1 METDPDSTGPAVSDT
16 TPTISPTPGLTA
28 AEVAERLADGRVN
41 QVPRAPT
48 RTTGQ
53 IVRANVLT
61 PVNAIVGV
69 LLVAI
74 LAAEGISPDMLFAGV
89 IVSNSV
95 IGVVQEL
102 RARAALNRLAVL
114 TAPHAVVRRDGV
126 EQRLEVDQVV
136 ADDVLVLAPGG
147 QVVVD
152 GVVVESRGLELNESL
167 LTGEP
172 EPEHKA
178 AGAEVLSG
186 SFVAAGSGA
195 YRAVK
200 IGADSYAAGLAEEAR
215 RFTLVGSELRQGVNR
230 ILQFLMLLI
239 PLVAAVLFW
248 RLMATG
254 EGWRDA
260 LSGVVAASV
269 AMVPDGLVLLTSL
282 AFMAGVVTLA
292 RRNAL
297 LRELAS
303 VELLARVDT
312 LCLDKTGTITTG
324 RIVVAETVEVAPD
337 DPPAP
342 SRDGGATAMTTAQML
357 GAIGASDPDPNATLL
372 AVAEV
377 FDEPPPWRVT
387 ATVPFS
393 SARKWSAASFDGI
406 TSNDPTDPA
415 GSADPADPAGSSA
428 GPGSVAVYLGA
439 PEFLLGD
446 AYPELA
452 ERVAGHAEQGR
463 RVLLL
468 ATAAEL
474 QGETLPSDL
483 TPRALVLLED
493 EVRPDARETLEYFTR
508 QGITLKVISGDHPGT
523 VAAVARRAGVPG
535 AATGVDARELPEDP
549 DQLAEVVGANTVFG
563 RVTPRQKRAMVLA
576 MQSQGHVV
584 AMTGDGVNDVLALK
598 DADMGIAMGSGSE
611 ASRSVAQLVLM
622 DDRFATLP
630 SVLAEGRRVMNSV
643 ERAANLFVY
652 GSVYALLIAAVVSI
666 AGVEFPFLPRH
677 LTLVR
682 VLSVGIPGLVL
693 ALAPDGRRARP
704 GFLPRVVSFA
714 VPSGVVAGTAALVVY
729 FAARATEGSSLTE
742 SRSAATVALLG
753 VGLGLLVRLTETLP
767 SWRWLLVAAMASATV
782 LALAVDPVAEFFALA
797 YPPAS
802 VWWVI
807 VAVLVVAQVAIR
819 FIPVPSDDATDA
831 GADADGDAE

>member
-1 METDPDSTGPAVSDT
+1 MATVPDPTGSAGSDAD
-16 TPTISPTPGLTA
+16 PTVAPSLGLTA
-28 AEVAERLADGRVN
+28 AQVTQRLAEGRVN
-41 QVPRAPT
+41 RVPRAPT

-53 IVRANVLT
+53 IIRANVLT
-61 PVNAIVGV
+61 PVNAIIGV

-74 LAAEGISPDMLFAGV
+74 LVADGVGPDMLFAGV
-89 IVSNSV
+89 IVSNSI

-114 TAPHAVVRRDGV
+114 TAPHAVVRRDGE

-136 ADDVLVLAPGG
+136 ADDVLVLAPGA

-152 GVVVESRGLELNESL
+152 GVVVDSRGLELNESL

-172 EPEHKA
+172 DPEHKA
-178 AGAEVLSG
+178 VGAEVLSG

-195 YRAVK
+195 YRAVR
-200 IGADSYAAGLAEEAR
+200 IGGESYAASLAEEAR
-215 RFTLVGSELRQGVNR
+215 RFTLVGSELRQGINR
-230 ILQFLMLLI
+230 ILKFLMLLI
-239 PLVAAVLFW
+239 PPVAAVLFW
-248 RLMATG
+248 RLLETG

-324 RIVVAETVEVAPD
+324 RIVVADTVDLAPTGRTG
-337 DPPAP
+337 P
-342 SRDGGATAMTTAQML
+342 DGVTTAQLL
-357 GAIGASDPDPNATLL
+357 GAVGAADPDPNATQL

-377 FDEPPPWRVT
+377 FDEPPPWQVT

-393 SARKWSAASFDGI
+393 SARKWSAAAFDGL
-406 TSNDPTDPA
+406 PGRA
-415 GSADPADPAGSSA
+415 GDL

-446 AYPELA
+446 THPELA
-452 ERVAGHAEQGR
+452 DRVTEQAEQGR

-474 QGETLPSDL
+474 HGETLPSDL
-483 TPRALVLLED
+483 APRALVLLED
-493 EVRPDARETLEYFTR
+493 EVRADARETLEYFTQ
-508 QGITLKVISGDHPGT
+508 QGISLKVISGDHPGT

-535 AATGVDARELPEDP
+535 AATGVDARTLPEDP
-549 DQLAEVVGANTVFG
+549 DQLAEVVGATTVFG

-576 MQSQGHVV
+576 LQSEGHVV

-652 GSVYALLIAAVVSI
+652 GTVYAVLMAAVVSI

-682 VLSVGIPGLVL
+682 TLSVGIPGLVL
-693 ALAPDGRRARP
+693 ALAPDSRRARP

-714 VPSGVVAGTAALVVY
+714 VPSGIIAGTAALVVY

-742 SRSAATVALLG
+742 SRSAATVTLLG

-767 SWRWLLVAAMASATV
+767 RWRWLLVAAMASAT
-782 LALAVDPVAEFFALA
+782 ALAIVVDPIAEFFALA
-797 YPPAS
+797 HPPAAL
-802 VWWVI
+802 WWVI
-807 VAVLVVAQVAIR
+807 AVVLLAAQVAIR
-819 FIPVPSDDATDA
+819 FVPVPSDDETGTNPGERAA
-831 GADADGDAE
+831 GDDTG